1 MSQEILISLLLIALL
16 LPLLGAIALRLT
28 RQRLD
33 ERVRLALAVVIFGA
47 AFGAVLVLARSDA
60 SSLRIAGLTVIQ
72 PIAAPVV
79 ETAALPTDASLP
91 EEIVATPALQPP
103 PAMIPLAPTAEP
115 TATPEPT
122 TEPTAEPTATPE
134 PTVEP
139 IVTPEPTAEP
149 TATLAPTA
157 TPAPQARPRRYVV
170 QPGDTLRAIA
180 ERNGVAVEALLRA
193 NNLTPAA
200 ADNLRIGQEL
210 IIP

>member
-79 ETAALPTDASLP
+79 ETPALPTDASLP

-115 TATPEPT
+115 TA
-122 TEPTAEPTATPE
+122 EPTATPE
-134 PTVEP
+134 PTAKP
-139 IVTPEPTAEP
+139 TATPEPTAEP
-149 TATLAPTA
+149 TVTPEPTA
-157 TPAPQARPRRYVV
+157 TPVPQARPQRYVV

-180 ERNGVAVEALLRA
+180 ERNGVTVEALLRA

>member
-33 ERVRLALAVVIFGA
+33 ERVRLALAVVVFGT
-47 AFGAVLVLARSDA
+47 AFGAVFILARSDA
-60 SSLRIAGLTVIQ
+60 MSLRIAGLTVMQ
-72 PIAAPVV
+72 PIAAPTVD
-79 ETAALPTDASLP
+79 APASPPTDVPLLR
-91 EEIVATPALQPP
+91 EIVATPTIQPAL
-103 PAMIPLAPTAEP
+103 A
-115 TATPEPT
+115 TATPAPTTEPT
-122 TEPTAEPTATPE
+122 VTLEPTAEPTAIPE
-134 PTVEP
+134 L
-139 IVTPEPTAEP
+139 TAEP

-157 TPAPQARPRRYVV
+157 EPTATPAPTPTPAQQARPRRYVV

-180 ERNGVAVEALLRA
+180 ERNGVTVEALLRA